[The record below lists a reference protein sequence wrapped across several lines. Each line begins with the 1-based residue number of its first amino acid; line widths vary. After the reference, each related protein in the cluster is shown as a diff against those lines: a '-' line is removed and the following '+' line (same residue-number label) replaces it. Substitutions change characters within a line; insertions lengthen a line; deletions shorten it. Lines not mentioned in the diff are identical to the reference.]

1 MDTVTDPTVEAPQQ
15 ESASVWEDFI
25 DIFYTPS
32 TVFAR
37 REDGRFV
44 PALIILAILMTLL
57 FYASQAV
64 LADAMQAE
72 FARAMEGQQ
81 MDAEQM
87 ATMQRM
93 SGIIGTVGFLITFP
107 IGVLITG
114 AAIWLA
120 GKLFGSVATF
130 AAAAMVA
137 TYAQTP
143 KVLQQLAA
151 IIQGMVM
158 EPAESLY
165 HVTLSPARF
174 ADPET
179 TSETVMALLGRA
191 DVFVLWSVI
200 LVGIGL
206 HVVGRIPRGQAFVV
220 AGIVWVLGTLPLLV
234 GSMF

>member
-1 MDTVTDPTVEAPQQ
+1 METMTDPTVDPARE

-37 REDGRFV
+37 RGDGRFV
-44 PALIILAILMTLL
+44 PALIILALLMTVL
-57 FYASQAV
+57 FYASQGV

-72 FARAMEGQQ
+72 FARAMEGQSL
-81 MDAEQM
+81 DADEM

-93 SGIIGTVGFLITFP
+93 SGIIGTAGFLITFP

-114 AAIWLA
+114 AVLWLA
-120 GKLFGSVATF
+120 GKIFGSVATF

-151 IIQGMVM
+151 IVQGMVM
-158 EPAESLY
+158 EPVESLY
-165 HVTLSPARF
+165 HVTISPARF

-179 TSETVMALLGRA
+179 TSEMIMALLGRA
-191 DVFVLWSVI
+191 DLFVIWSVI
-200 LVGIGL
+200 LLGIGL
-206 HVVGRIPRGQAFVV
+206 HVVGRIPRGQAYAA
-220 AGIVWVLGTLPLLV
+220 AGMVWVLGTLPLLI